1 MLALIVAYDKNR
13 LIGNKGKIPWKI
25 KGEQERFKFL
35 TISNIVI
42 MGRKT
47 YEEIGK
53 PLPNR
58 INIVVSTT
66 TSYDGCYKAN
76 SLKEAIDIANK
87 INKDSCRNDHIFICG
102 GYKLYKEAIDIVDTM
117 YITEIDG
124 EFEGDTY
131 FPEFDQSKFE
141 CVFSDWKISGNYK
154 YYKKTYERL

>member
-1 MLALIVAYDKNR
+1 MLGLIVAYDKNR

-35 TISNIVI
+35 TTSNIVI

-53 PLPNR
+53 PLPDR
-58 INIVVSTT
+58 INIVVSRTT
-66 TSYDGCYKAN
+66 TYDGCYRAT
-76 SLKEAIDIANK
+76 SLKDAIDIANK

-117 YITEIDG
+117 YITEIEG
-124 EFEGDTY
+124 EFEGNTY
-131 FPEFDQSKFE
+131 FPKFDKSKFE
-141 CVFSDWKISGNYK
+141 CVFSDHKISNGYK
-154 YYKKTYERL
+154 YHIMTYERL

>member
-35 TISNIVI
+35 TTSNIVI

-66 TSYDGCYKAN
+66 TSYGGCYKAN
-76 SLKEAIDIANK
+76 SLKEAIDIV
-87 INKDSCRNDHIFICG
+87 G
-102 GYKLYKEAIDIVDTM
+102 TM

-141 CVFSDWKISGNYK
+141 CVFSDCKISADYK